1 MRRTDGRRRKRKVKR
16 GRKSNKEE
24 GRSEQHGQR
33 LANDVCRVGWG
44 SLTAHSEPWDGD
56 PKEGLGLGNCSASN
70 AAH

>member
-44 SLTAHSEPWDGD
+44 SLTAHSVLRALGWEPKGGAGAW
-56 PKEGLGLGNCSASN
+56 KL
-70 AAH
+70 